1 MDLTQLT
8 LETFMCTGKSSMAE
22 DRPGTFEQDKAQ
34 LQGLIGQPI
43 RRLNDDYTLYQLKTG
58 RDGDVGLLYKGDL
71 IAFYV
76 DQTIAVSEQH
86 QGKALSIPMILEGS
100 RFRSLPSS
108 RSHTAAGKKAFEKAW
123 RVANGLESNPWP

>member
-8 LETFMCTGKSSMAE
+8 LETFMCVGASSMAE
-22 DRPGTFEQDKAQ
+22 DRPDTFDQDKTR
-34 LQGLIGQPI
+34 LQSFIGPLI
-43 RRLNDDYTLYQLKTG
+43 RHLNEDYTLYHLNTG
-58 RDGDVGLLYKGDL
+58 QGGDVGIVCKGVL

-76 DQTIAVSEQH
+76 DQTIAVSENY

-100 RFRSLPSS
+100 KSRSLPSS

-123 RVANGLESNPWP
+123 RVANGFERNPWP